1 MKKKKPVVKKKT
13 VDLTSDFGIIKLP
26 EKPPVVPEP
35 VLPLKVSTPDPKFI
49 LLRSERLDDN
59 LVEDMYAMDLPSNG
73 CLVRTI
79 WTGNDG
85 QFINATMFHVPNM
98 GIRNGRLMRSLV

>member
-1 MKKKKPVVKKKT
+1 MKKKKPVVKKKI
-13 VDLTSDFGIIKLP
+13 VEVPEPIIA
-26 EKPPVVPEP
+26 PVVPEP

-98 GIRNGRLMRSLV
+98 GIRNGRLMRSLI